1 MLKNPYQSP
10 EMLICIVPQD
20 TLLNESGGMTTPE
33 IYEENVNEW

>member
-1 MLKNPYQSP
+1 MTINNYQSP

-33 IYEENVNEW
+33 IYEENVSEW